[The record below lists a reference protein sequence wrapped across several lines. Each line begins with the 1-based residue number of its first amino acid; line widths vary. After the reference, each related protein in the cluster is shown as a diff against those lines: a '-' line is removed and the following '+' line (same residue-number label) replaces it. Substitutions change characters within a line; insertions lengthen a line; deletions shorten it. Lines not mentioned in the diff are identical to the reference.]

1 MPLPAERFR
10 GDNPSMGWRARLEL
24 APAGVL
30 FAVNC
35 VIVGVLGIAIS
46 DYEDRPIIRGVVFV
60 LIMASWITGVGVL
73 VRRREQRVA
82 GARDHDDWTVVVR
95 ALWTGDAPADT
106 SFDKGLQTLAIKRW
120 TDVRRTPWLISAFT
134 VPVLIVAIVS
144 PGVGSIVLTCAG
156 GLLSLSFWRERA
168 QRTPRL
174 ARLEETLRSR
184 STEPG
189 PGHAPE
195 SPYDG
200 RCS

>member
-1 MPLPAERFR
+1 ME
-10 GDNPSMGWRARLEL
+10 WRARLEL

-30 FAVNC
+30 FVVNC

-46 DYEDRPIIRGVVFV
+46 DYEDRPIIQGVVLI
-60 LIMASWITGVGVL
+60 LIMASWITGVEVL
-73 VRRREQRVA
+73 VRRREQRVT
-82 GARDHDDWTVVVR
+82 GTRDHDDWTVVVR

-106 SFDKGLQTLAIKRW
+106 SFDKGLQTLAVKRW
-120 TDVRRTPWLISAFT
+120 TDVRRKPWVISALT
-134 VPVLIVAIVS
+134 VLVLIVAIVS

-156 GLLSLSFWRERA
+156 GLLSLSFWRERV

-174 ARLEETLRSR
+174 AHLAETLRSR

-189 PGHAPE
+189 PGYAPE

>member
-1 MPLPAERFR
+1 
-10 GDNPSMGWRARLEL
+10 MGWRARLEL

-35 VIVGVLGIAIS
+35 VLVGVLGIATS
-46 DYEDRPIIRGVVFV
+46 GYDDRPITHRVVLV
-60 LIMASWITGVGVL
+60 LIMAAWITGIGVF
-73 VRRREQRVA
+73 VRRGEQRVT
-82 GARDHDDWTVVVR
+82 GARGHDDWTVVVR

-106 SFDKGLQTLAIKRW
+106 SFDKGLQTLAVKRW
-120 TDVRRTPWLISAFT
+120 TDVRRTPWMISALT
-134 VPVLIVAIVS
+134 VLPLIAAIVS
-144 PGVGSIVLTCAG
+144 PGIGSIGLTCAG

-174 ARLEETLRSR
+174 ARLAETLRSR
-184 STEPG
+184 SIEPG
-189 PGHAPE
+189 PGQAPE